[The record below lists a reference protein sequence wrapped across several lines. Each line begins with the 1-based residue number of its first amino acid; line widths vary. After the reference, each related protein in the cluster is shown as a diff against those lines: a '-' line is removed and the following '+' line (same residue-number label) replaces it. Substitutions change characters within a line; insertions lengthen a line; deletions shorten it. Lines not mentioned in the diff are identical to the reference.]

1 MVEELVEEVE
11 EEVKREKEEK
21 EKKVTKVVE
30 EEVSHSQTGG
40 RAILASCPL
49 PHTLKLVLSFAS
61 LLSSELT

>member
-40 RAILASCPL
+40 RVILASCPL
-49 PHTLKLVLSFAS
+49 PHTLELVLSFAS
-61 LLSSELT
+61 LPLELT

>member
-1 MVEELVEEVE
+1 ME
-11 EEVKREKEEK
+11 REKEEE

-30 EEVSHSQTGG
+30 EEVSHSQRGG
-40 RAILASCPL
+40 RVILASCPL